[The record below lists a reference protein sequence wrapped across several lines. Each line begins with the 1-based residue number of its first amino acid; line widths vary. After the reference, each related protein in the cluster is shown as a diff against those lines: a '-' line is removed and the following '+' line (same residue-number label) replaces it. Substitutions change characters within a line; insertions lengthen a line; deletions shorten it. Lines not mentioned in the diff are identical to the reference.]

1 MESQAPAKGAAQHEL
16 FDMEIPEA
24 TIGSTALNCFNRFA
38 QNRIHVHFLDKD
50 EINAPA
56 CTAVGPFLALKA
68 LPALT

>member
-38 QNRIHVHFLDKD
+38 QNRIHVHFLDNKMRLTHQPVRRS
-50 EINAPA
+50 AP
-56 CTAVGPFLALKA
+56 F
-68 LPALT
+68 